1 MPERAF
7 EDSFIRG
14 AARENQPRLQRMVG
28 GLSLSLRKTNT
39 NECYGYITSVVY
51 LLEVFQSL
59 GSVVYAVR
67 VPFVS
72 AKVKVLENVSFRA
85 LP

>member
-51 LLEVFQSL
+51 LLEVFRS
-59 GSVVYAVR
+59 SVVYAVR